1 MGVDVGVGV
10 GVGEEVEN
18 DTVREIRS
26 LRGKRNMITEKRSR
40 RRRRSSNMFISIY

>member
-1 MGVDVGVGV
+1 MGVGVGVDVGVGV

-26 LRGKRNMITEKRSR
+26 LRGKRNMKQENGDPITEKK
-40 RRRRSSNMFISIY
+40 